1 MENIE
6 LFMSIAILISVVV
19 GLLFFVVMYLLLTQK
34 NTVDKYYT
42 KSYFLISKNLS
53 NEIMKLKRKLQ

>member
-19 GLLFFVVMYLLLTQK
+19 GLLFFVVMYLFLTQK
-34 NTVDKYYT
+34 TTVKKNYT
-42 KSYFLISKNLS
+42 KNDFLRNKMLF
-53 NEIMKLKRKLQ
+53 NEARKLKR